1 MEVTWV
7 PFELHPETPEEG
19 ILLSERLGREEFRMS
34 LENLRKRGQRWN
46 MEYAG
51 MKRMSNSHLA
61 LLAGLYATRKQTV
74 EAFSTAV
81 NHAYFEE
88 GLNIGRLEVLLDI
101 GEKSGLDRQAF
112 QNYLQE
118 AGDELLMPA
127 KKLIEKWTVDSV
139 PTFVVAD
146 LYKIVGSDQEQI
158 LRNAIESVMK
168 QSE

>member
-1 MEVTWV
+1 M
-7 PFELHPETPEEG
+7 
-19 ILLSERLGREEFRMS
+19 
-34 LENLRKRGQRWN
+34 
-46 MEYAG
+46 
-51 MKRMSNSHLA
+51 
-61 LLAGLYATRKQTV
+61 
-74 EAFSTAV
+74 
-81 NHAYFEE
+81 
-88 GLNIGRLEVLLDI
+88 DI

>member
-1 MEVTWV
+1 M
-7 PFELHPETPEEG
+7 F
-19 ILLSERLGREEFRMS
+19 F
-34 LENLRKRGQRWN
+34 
-46 MEYAG
+46 
-51 MKRMSNSHLA
+51 
-61 LLAGLYATRKQTV
+61 RKQTV